1 MTTVPGFQWNFY
13 GFFVYAALWA
23 ALYFV
28 LVRYLNR
35 RDR

>member
-1 MTTVPGFQWNFY
+1 MQPVSGFGWNFY

-23 ALYFV
+23 GLYFV